1 MQLHTV
7 WFIVIAILWV
17 GFFVLE
23 GFDFGV
29 GVLHTLVGKTA
40 TGRRVALNAIGPF
53 WDGNEVWLIVAGAGM
68 FAAFPGWYATMFSAL
83 YLALLLV
90 LVALIGRGVAFEFNR
105 KSADPRWRATWTWAT
120 TLGSLLVPLLI
131 GVGLGDLLNGSP
143 IDSAHNY
150 TGNFLDL
157 LTPYGLWTG
166 VTLLG
171 LCLLHGST
179 FLALKTTGEVRERA
193 RASASPLGWAAIA
206 LVVGFVIWT
215 RTLGATQVPGPVEVL
230 AIVAVVFAARLARS
244 DPRSGTGE
252 HEGWAFAAS
261 ATAIAS
267 VVGSIFIDLYPNVMV
282 SSTNAAYNLTV
293 NNSASGSY
301 ALTVMSIVTVI
312 FLPLVLLY
320 QGWSFHVFRARVQAP
335 PEPTPDLDLSRPS
348 EPPPGPTPATPQA
361 G

>member
-1 MQLHTV
+1 MQLHTI
-7 WFIVIAILWV
+7 WFIVLAILWV

-29 GVLHTLVGKTA
+29 GMLHTIVGRTE

-53 WDGNEVWLIVAGAGM
+53 WDGNEVWLVVAGAGT

-83 YLALLLV
+83 YLALLIV
-90 LVALIGRGVAFEFNR
+90 LVALIVRGVAFEFNR
-105 KSADPRWRATWTWAT
+105 KSEDRRWRATWTWAT

-131 GVGLGDLLNGSP
+131 GVGLGDLLHGLP
-143 IDSAHNY
+143 IDSAHEY
-150 TGNFLDL
+150 SGNFFGL

-166 VTLLG
+166 LTLLG

-179 FLALKTTGEVRERA
+179 FLMLKTTGEVRERA
-193 RASASPLGWAAIA
+193 RSASRPLGWVAVA
-206 LVVGFVIWT
+206 LVVGFVVWT
-215 RTLGATQVPGPVEVL
+215 RVVVGHTQVPGPVEVL
-230 AIVAVVFAARLARS
+230 AVVAVIFAARLARS
-244 DPRSGTGE
+244 DE

-261 ATAIAS
+261 AGAIAS

-282 SSTNAAYNLTV
+282 SSTNAAFNLTV

-320 QGWSFHVFRARVQAP
+320 QGWSFHVFRARVQVPPQPGEPDSVADPPAP
-335 PEPTPDLDLSRPS
+335 TGPQPT
-348 EPPPGPTPATPQA
+348 APQA

>member
-7 WFIVIAILWV
+7 WFIVISVLWV

-29 GVLHTLVGKTA
+29 GMLHTLVGRTA

-90 LVALIGRGVAFEFNR
+90 LVALIGRGVAFEFNG
-105 KSADPRWRATWTWAT
+105 KSANPRWRATWTWAT
-120 TLGSLLVPLLI
+120 TLGSLLVPLLL
-131 GVGLGDLLNGSP
+131 GVGLGDLLSGLP

-171 LCLLHGST
+171 LCLLHGAT
-179 FLALKTTGEVRERA
+179 FLALKTTDEVRERA
-193 RASASPLGWAAIA
+193 RAAANPLGWAAIV

-215 RTLGATQVPGPVEVL
+215 RAVVGHTQVPGPVEVL
-230 AIVAVVFAARLARS
+230 AIVAVIFAARLARS
-244 DPRSGTGE
+244 DE

-261 ATAIAS
+261 AAAIAS
-267 VVGSIFIDLYPNVMV
+267 IVSSIFIDLYPNVMV
-282 SSTNAAYNLTV
+282 SSTDAAFNLTV

-335 PEPTPDLDLSRPS
+335 PPQPTPDLELSRPS
-348 EPPPGPTPATPQA
+348 EPPPGPGPATSQV